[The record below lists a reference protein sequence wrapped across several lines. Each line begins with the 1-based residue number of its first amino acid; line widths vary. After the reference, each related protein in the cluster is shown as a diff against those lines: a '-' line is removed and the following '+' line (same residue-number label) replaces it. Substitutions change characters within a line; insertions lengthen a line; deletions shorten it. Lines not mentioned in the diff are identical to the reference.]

1 MFARLAAAALVLK
14 VRAQRFVQ
22 EEAGL
27 DHYVALA
34 IGVAI
39 SGAIGYA
46 VYQWGTPFITN
57 YLNTQGGNITG
68 GITVP

>member
-1 MFARLAAAALVLK
+1 MFMRLAAAAFVT
-14 VRAQRFVQ
+14 RGRIRRFLR
-22 EEAGL
+22 EENGI
-27 DHYVALA
+27 DHYVALS

-46 VYQWGTPFITN
+46 VYQWGTPFITG
-57 YLNTQGGNITG
+57 YLNTQGGHITT